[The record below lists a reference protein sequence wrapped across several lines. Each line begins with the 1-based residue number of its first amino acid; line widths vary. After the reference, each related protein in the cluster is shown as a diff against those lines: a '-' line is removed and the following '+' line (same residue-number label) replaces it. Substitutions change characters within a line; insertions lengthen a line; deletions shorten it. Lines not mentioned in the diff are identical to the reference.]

1 MFFNKFKTSA
11 PRAIILIN
19 LTYFKMDHGHR
30 RNELPSMEMVKAT
43 QLTLGA
49 MCMIEPVDNDACC
62 AFVCCPPIGT
72 KCKRIYGDSLI
83 PPGLQNYMDQTEF
96 ESMCDDIDKA
106 YASTSAPIVPCV
118 MLHFPGVIY
127 LLCLISSRKNKMNEI
142 VNRVNAL
149 PALTRN
155 GMSWK
160 ATACGPDTDSSNFV
174 NPMCQRYIFSLH
186 SANFAVK
193 TPQQQMLEMQAQ
205 MATMQRQLDVQQ
217 QQGGIQMVPVPT
229 MAYSSQPAPVYGTV
243 APTAP
248 AFEKL

>member
-11 PRAIILIN
+11 LRAIILIN

-106 YASTSAPIVPCV
+106 YASTSAPILPCV

-160 ATACGPDTDSSNFV
+160 ATACGPDTDSSNCV
-174 NPMCQRYIFSLH
+174 NPMCQYIFTTLGKFCCEDSTAADVRNASSNGNYATSTRCTTAAGWNSDGTCAH
-186 SANFAVK
+186 NGIFISACPCIWNRCTYCACF
-193 TPQQQMLEMQAQ
+193 
-205 MATMQRQLDVQQ
+205 
-217 QQGGIQMVPVPT
+217 
-229 MAYSSQPAPVYGTV
+229 
-243 APTAP
+243 
-248 AFEKL
+248 